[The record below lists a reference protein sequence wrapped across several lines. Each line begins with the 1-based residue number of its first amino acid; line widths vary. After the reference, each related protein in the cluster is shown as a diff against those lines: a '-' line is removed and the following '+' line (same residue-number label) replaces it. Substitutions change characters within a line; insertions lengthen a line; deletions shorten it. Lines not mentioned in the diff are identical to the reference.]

1 MLVDH
6 LVANDENNTSDAVN
20 EGDDNSDDSIS
31 EEDDVVLVQDV
42 EADEADLVIEQ
53 VQTADWCINKPTI
66 YSKIYSEIPMAAY
79 WTQRVAL
86 WLGYIKD

>member
-20 EGDDNSDDSIS
+20 EVDDNSDDSIS
-31 EEDDVVLVQDV
+31 EEDDIVLVQDV

-53 VQTADWCINKPTI
+53 VQTAD
-66 YSKIYSEIPMAAY
+66 
-79 WTQRVAL
+79 
-86 WLGYIKD
+86 